1 MGQGRATSEVVRRW
15 DWNGHAFLVAS
26 PKDEYVALRV
36 VSVKS
41 ADDGGRTRVTDAELF
56 ARAKTR
62 VEKRANGDVILK
74 DIPMVDQGPKGYCV
88 PATWERAMRYM
99 GVPADMYVLAMA
111 GQSGAGGG
119 TSVVAIA
126 NGAKDAVSRGGRK
139 IESFSGKLEPGT
151 VDKYIDRGLPIMWA
165 MFSTKQYNELANAR
179 TKERQG
185 MTDPVAWKKAVMD
198 GRKGQKPL
206 QPNRDEGHVCMIV
219 GSNKLTGEIAVS
231 DSWGPAYEER
241 WILGVEATQVS
252 QGSMMVIGF

>member
-1 MGQGRATSEVVRRW
+1 
-15 DWNGHAFLVAS
+15 
-26 PKDEYVALRV
+26 
-36 VSVKS
+36 
-41 ADDGGRTRVTDAELF
+41 
-56 ARAKTR
+56 
-62 VEKRANGDVILK
+62 
-74 DIPMVDQGPKGYCV
+74 
-88 PATWERAMRYM
+88 
-99 GVPADMYVLAMA
+99 MA

-219 GSNKLTGEIAVS
+219 GYNKLTGEIAVS